1 MIAKRKSEVK
11 NQAGLEEQ
19 HKKADQADQ
28 ADQAVFDN
36 FFFLVRFFI
45 FFKNGKK
52 RTKKIKKRT
61 RKGKKADQVK
71 LRRVQ
76 KDKKA
81 DH

>member
-1 MIAKRKSEVK
+1 MTRETKMIAKRKSEVK

-36 FFFLVRFFI
+36 YFFFLVRFFI
-45 FFKNGKK
+45 FFK
-52 RTKKIKKRT
+52 
-61 RKGKKADQVK
+61 KGKKADQVK

-76 KDKKA
+76 KDRKKRTIR
-81 DH
+81 